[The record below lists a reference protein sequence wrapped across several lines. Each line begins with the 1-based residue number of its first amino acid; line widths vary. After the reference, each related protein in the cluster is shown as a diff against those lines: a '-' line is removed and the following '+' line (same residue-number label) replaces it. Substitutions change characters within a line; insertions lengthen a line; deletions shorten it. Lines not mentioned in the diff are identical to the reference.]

1 MSNLLKVSQLGDAEA
16 WVPVRQALDTQIH
29 APSNLPI
36 MLPPSTLLSP
46 ATTSLLYNPA
56 ICLPAP
62 ALLPS
67 PAAGLRD
74 VKSAVSLVPALSVD
88 DISLSS
94 PHPRLLQGTWDP
106 RWRSCLS
113 ELSQTNVLQV
123 SLQPGALA
131 VPQSRH
137 RDDERT
143 GQGTESEQLLFWEWR
158 LKGKELQSLKKASL
172 GFQD

>member
-46 ATTSLLYNPA
+46 ATTSLLCDPA

-88 DISLSS
+88 DISLAS
-94 PHPRLLQGTWDP
+94 PPP
-106 RWRSCLS
+106 PPP
-113 ELSQTNVLQV
+113 
-123 SLQPGALA
+123 PG
-131 VPQSRH
+131 
-137 RDDERT
+137 
-143 GQGTESEQLLFWEWR
+143 
-158 LKGKELQSLKKASL
+158 SL
-172 GFQD
+172 GPQMEELPVRGESDQRSPSLSAAWSPGCPAEPSPR